1 MKNQNNS
8 LSQKSFSKSAISPAP
23 KTKKKL
29 SQNVNPNLKPSK
41 LINNSS
47 NSNNTGNRLELFGSF
62 FLICL
67 FVSLIIINYL
77 ILKSIGFEPDGVLDI
92 IELVVMVLVGAI
104 SGIGYFINEFEN
116 REGYILR
123 FLISL
128 ILGFIGDLFG
138 LGAAFIICLII
149 YLIVAFV
156 GWFFG

>member
-1 MKNQNNS
+1 M
-8 LSQKSFSKSAISPAP
+8 
-23 KTKKKL
+23 
-29 SQNVNPNLKPSK
+29 
-41 LINNSS
+41 
-47 NSNNTGNRLELFGSF
+47 
-62 FLICL
+62 
-67 FVSLIIINYL
+67 